1 MTSTAFV
8 VGFFLVLLLANVACC
23 ALFVRWGARW
33 VGATRVSF
41 RKAVGLVL
49 LVGVAEQLVQWVLG
63 RILSRLP
70 GEGPVEV
77 VALFVIG
84 VFFMIG
90 IFVPCAI
97 LASALTLRI
106 SRAFVV
112 WLLML
117 LPSIAFV
124 CLAIFVVRPFMFE
137 AFTTP
142 TNAMAP
148 TLMGRRC
155 TAACPKCQGTAI
167 GSLPLDSSF
176 PRQEERVVICTE
188 QFHTSLVG
196 GPFEEVLVQ
205 DRFLVNKL
213 VKPRRWDIVAFKVP
227 EEPSTSYVMRLVGL
241 PGEEVVIRDG
251 VVWIDGQK
259 HDPPESLRGLRYT
272 TTFAIGTA
280 PHRYIPLQVW
290 GSEEYPAKLG
300 PGECFVLGDFSE
312 NSRDSRLW
320 EYGAAG
326 HPPYAVP
333 ESHIIGVVTHIY
345 WPFSRWRSF
354 R

>member
-8 VGFFLVLLLANVACC
+8 VGFFLILLLANLVCC

-33 VGATRVSF
+33 GGATGVSF

-63 RILSRLP
+63 PILSRLP
-70 GEGPVEV
+70 GEGLVEV
-77 VALFVIG
+77 VALLVVSAFVS
-84 VFFMIG
+84 
-90 IFVPCAI
+90 CAI
-97 LASALTLRI
+97 LASGLKVRMWRALLVWLVMLIPAMAFACLTL
-106 SRAFVV
+106 V
-112 WLLML
+112 
-117 LPSIAFV
+117 
-124 CLAIFVVRPFMFE
+124 VVRPFVFE
-137 AFTTP
+137 AFTMP

-155 TAACPKCQGTAI
+155 TAACPKCQGTAV
-167 GSLPLDSSF
+167 GSLPLDPSF
-176 PRQEERVVICTE
+176 PSQEERVVICIE
-188 QFHTSLVG
+188 EFHTSLVG

-227 EEPSTSYVMRLVGL
+227 DDPSTSYAMRLVGL

-251 VVWIDGQK
+251 VVWIDGQR

-272 TTFAIGTA
+272 TTFEIGTG
-280 PHRYIPLQVW
+280 PGRYIPPQVW

-300 PGECFVLGDFSE
+300 PGEYFVLGDFSE

-320 EYGAAG
+320 EYEAAG